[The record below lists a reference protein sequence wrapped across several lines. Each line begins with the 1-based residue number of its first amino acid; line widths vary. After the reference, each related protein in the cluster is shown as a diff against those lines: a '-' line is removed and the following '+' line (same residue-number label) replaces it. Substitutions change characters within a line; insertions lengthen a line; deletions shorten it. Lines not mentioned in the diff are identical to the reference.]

1 MAETAQFTMVQK
13 LDALSALDQK
23 VLDATKAQS
32 AAGLIGRQV
41 TYSDLAGKPHTGT
54 VTGTTYG
61 SHNPNPDGRRHHR
74 RARRGD
80 RRGHRHGRQDHR
92 LRPVAQHHQQV
103 RPGGTTPRALGT
115 DAALTPPWR
124 TACFAPSS
132 PASPAC
138 GQPDVMDV
146 VGNNIANVNT
156 AGYKSSIASCSRT
169 R

>member
-61 SHNPNPDGRRHHR
+61 SQNPTLTVD
-74 RARRGD
+74 
-80 RRGHRHGRQDHR
+80 
-92 LRPVAQHHQQV
+92 
-103 RPGGTTPRALGT
+103 GTTVALDAVTAVGT
-115 DAALTPPWR
+115 VTPP
-124 TACFAPSS
+124 A
-132 PASPAC
+132 
-138 GQPDVMDV
+138 
-146 VGNNIANVNT
+146 
-156 AGYKSSIASCSRT
+156 AGT
-169 R
+169 TTTG